1 MASGSKR
8 KRGESS
14 SLKRT
19 IWKPQHLISN
29 VPGVSENKEVDSKK
43 GSFHEGKASQK
54 KLLSEMFSNSS
65 VVWQPLLNN
74 AEQLRP

>member
-1 MASGSKR
+1 MM
-8 KRGESS
+8 GESS

-29 VPGVSENKEVDSKK
+29 VPGVSENEEVDSKK

-54 KLLSEMFSNSS
+54 KLLSEMFSKALAKRIDFS
-65 VVWQPLLNN
+65 LDFFLNI
-74 AEQLRP
+74 